1 MGEEPRTTRGEGG
14 LPFRP
19 DIQGMR
25 AIAVLLV
32 ALQHAG
38 VPHITGGYVGVD
50 VFFVVSG
57 FLITGL
63 LLRRADAT
71 GSVGIGRFYAA
82 RAKRILPAATLT
94 LVVVCVAAVAWLN
107 YVRATQILH
116 DAMWCAAFAANIH
129 FAQVGSDY
137 FAQGSPPSPPQWRG
151 CRSP

>member
-38 VPHITGGYVGVD
+38 VPHVTGGYVGVD

-63 LLRRADAT
+63 LWRELRTDGRISFAPFYARRALRLNRR
-71 GSVGIGRFYAA
+71 GRREW
-82 RAKRILPAATLT
+82 RA
-94 LVVVCVAAVAWLN
+94 
-107 YVRATQILH
+107 
-116 DAMWCAAFAANIH
+116 
-129 FAQVGSDY
+129 
-137 FAQGSPPSPPQWRG
+137 
-151 CRSP
+151 